1 MTAIGD
7 ADGTVSMMSL
17 CRSLYDQTLQP
28 KEKEIMASIFE
39 REFKRE
45 KNLEQAKRQADMKKP
60 TKKDNTVFDKKAE
73 KMNQYLNELEE
84 KFFSQV
90 STDEQDLVQIKQ
102 RGDHVQENYSSQKPV
117 QQPPKEE

>member
-1 MTAIGD
+1 
-7 ADGTVSMMSL
+7 
-17 CRSLYDQTLQP
+17 
-28 KEKEIMASIFE
+28 
-39 REFKRE
+39 
-45 KNLEQAKRQADMKKP
+45 MKKP